1 MKKNV
6 KKLGLVFTLVASLAL
21 TTGCSKKEEKMVD
34 NMVDKYAKCC
44 TLGEYKGVEYQETKT
59 VITADDV
66 QYQVNGLLDAY
77 ATSTEV
83 TSGTAEE
90 GDTVNIDFVGKIDGV
105 EFEGGSTGGAGSELT
120 LGSGRMIA
128 GFEEQIIGHEVGE
141 TFDINVTFP
150 EDYGEPSL
158 AGQDAVFT
166 ITINCKYEKEYP
178 EYNDAFVA
186 ANTEYDTVAAYE
198 DYLLKAMTEEA
209 AQTDSDYNK
218 AAVVTAV
225 VDASTVNEYPQEEM
239 QKLIDSSVAQVES
252 EASSYNYDLGDFLK
266 TFYGFETVEDFEK
279 EISNSVREYMTEKI
293 VICAIAK
300 AENITVSAEEVAE
313 YKKTMMDTLAITDE
327 EAFDEHYSEEDVA
340 YYALAE
346 KVVDFLVE
354 NATPVQ
360 ATTEEAE

>member
-1 MKKNV
+1 MKKNL
-6 KKLGLVFTLVASLAL
+6 KKLGLVLTLVTSLAL

-44 TLGEYKGVEYQETKT
+44 TLGEYKGIEYEETKT
-59 VITADDV
+59 VITDEDIK
-66 QYQVNGLLDAY
+66 YQVNGLLDAY

-83 TSGTAEE
+83 TSGTVDN
-90 GDTVNIDFVGKIDGV
+90 GDTVNIDFVGKVDGV
-105 EFEGGSTGGAGSELT
+105 EFEGGSTEGAGSELT

-128 GFEEQIIGHEVGE
+128 GFEEQIMGHEIGE

-150 EDYGEPSL
+150 EDYGETSL

-166 ITINCKYEKEYP
+166 ITINCKYDKQYP
-178 EYNDAFVA
+178 EYNDEFVA

-198 DYLLKAMTEEA
+198 EYLRKAMTEDA
-209 AQTDSDYNK
+209 AQSDEDYNK

-239 QKLIDSSVAQVES
+239 QKLIDASVAQVES
-252 EASSYNYDLGDFLK
+252 EASSYNYELGDFLK
-266 TFYGFETVEDFEK
+266 TFYGFETVEAFE
-279 EISNSVREYMTEKI
+279 EQISNSVKEYMTEKV

-300 AENITVSAEEVAE
+300 AENITVSSEEMAE
-313 YKKTMMDTLAITDE
+313 YKKTMMETLAITEE
-327 EAFDEHYSEEDVA
+327 EAFDEHYTAEDVA
-340 YYALAE
+340 YYTLAE
-346 KVVDFLVE
+346 KVVNFLVE

-360 ATTEEAE
+360 ATTEAEQ